1 MNRTLKAIL
10 AVVFVGIIMFS
21 GIVICQNLAK
31 GARLDVTDQKIYTL
45 SDGTKAIIQNLKQ
58 PIEMKLYYSK
68 TAALKGPDQI
78 KYFNNYYYFVEALL
92 REYSRVAGD
101 MINLQIIDPRPYSD
115 EESDAIRYNLKRF
128 PITEEEFFVFGLVVQ
143 TQFGVTKTIEFFS
156 PDRQNFVEYDI
167 SYLIDTAIRREKK
180 RVGVI
185 SSLPVMGDD
194 VTGYMAQMMRM
205 QGQQPTPPWGIVE
218 HIKQQYDITAI
229 DPEVTDINNVDI
241 LLVLH
246 PKDLPEKTLFAIDQ
260 FVIKGGP
267 TVVCVDPHCI
277 ADHEESEMQMPGQ
290 LSGASSLNFLM
301 KNWGLEMPGGTFA
314 GDPNLAVS
322 GQAAQGQRPQPILPI
337 VDLVSQKDCF
347 SGDSAVTAN
356 LNEMRMAFA
365 GVLDEVDVPEDV
377 EIDRVPLISTTDTGN
392 SWKIDS
398 PYELMIPDPAS
409 WMRKFVRGT
418 RPVHMAYEVTGK
430 FKTAFPDGITI
441 RDESDPNS
449 QPEQITAVPQA
460 ETKAAVVVI
469 SDVDFLTDR
478 MAYQRTPFG
487 LIPIGDNGALV
498 LNMLDDISGSSN
510 LISIRS
516 RGNFQ
521 RPFTLVDDIEKKAE
535 EQTAAEVAELN
546 AAQESIETELNELLS
561 NSGEGQK
568 VIGSSIVR
576 QINELEQKKRQTEVK
591 LNEVQLRRR
600 EATETL
606 KSKILNLCT
615 LPGPIAALFIAG
627 GLGIYRA
634 SRRRYYVSHAVE
646 D

>member
-10 AVVFVGIIMFS
+10 AVVFVGVIMFS
-21 GIVICQNLAK
+21 GIVICQNIAK
-31 GARLDVTDQKIYTL
+31 GARLDVTEQKVYTL
-45 SDGTKAIIQNLKQ
+45 SEGTRAIIQNLKQ

-68 TAALKGPDQI
+68 TAALKGSDQI
-78 KYFNNYYYFVEALL
+78 KYFNNYYYFVDALL
-92 REYSRVAGD
+92 REYARVAGD
-101 MINLQIIDPRPYSD
+101 MVNLQIIDPRPYSA

-180 RVGVI
+180 HVGVI
-185 SSLPVMGDD
+185 SSLPIMGDD
-194 VTGYMAQMMRM
+194 VTGYMAQMMQM
-205 QGQQPTPPWGIVE
+205 QGQQPTPPWGIAE
-218 HIKQQYDITAI
+218 HIKQQYDISAI
-229 DPEVTDINNVDI
+229 GPNVTDINNVDI

-246 PKDLPEKTLFAIDQ
+246 PKNLPEKTLFAIDQ

-267 TVVCVDPHCI
+267 AVVCVDPHCVS
-277 ADHEESEMQMPGQ
+277 DREESENEMPGQ
-290 LSGASSLNFLM
+290 LSGASNLNFLM
-301 KNWGLEMPGGTFA
+301 KNWGLEMPAGTFA

-337 VDLVSQKDCF
+337 MDLVSQKHCF
-347 SGDSAVTAN
+347 SGDSVATAS

-365 GVLDEVDVPEDV
+365 GVLNEVDVPGDV
-377 EIDRVPLISTTDTGN
+377 QIDRRPLLSTTDTGN

-409 WMRKFVRGT
+409 WMKKFVKGT

-430 FKTAFPDGITI
+430 FKTAFPDGISI

-449 QPEQITAVPQA
+449 KPQQIAAVPQA
-460 ETKAAVVVI
+460 DSRGAVVVI
-469 SDVDFLTDR
+469 ADADFLTDR

-487 LIPIGDNGALV
+487 LIPVADNGAMV
-498 LNMLDDISGSSN
+498 LNVLDDISGSSN
-510 LISIRS
+510 LVSIRS
-516 RGNFQ
+516 RGNFR

-535 EQTAAEVAELN
+535 EQTSAEVAELN
-546 AAQESIETELNELLS
+546 AAQESIETELSQLQS
-561 NSGEGQK
+561 NSDQGQ

-576 QINELEQKKRQTEVK
+576 QINDLEQKKRQTEVK
-591 LNEVQLRRR
+591 LNAVQLRRR

-606 KSKILNLCT
+606 KSEILNLCT

-634 SRRRYYVSHAVE
+634 SRRRYYVSHAIE